1 MTDKRVVHSDLDYS
15 GEPRHL
21 LVFMDGTWNDEN
33 GIANDGITTN
43 IYKLFR
49 ALEGEHKSENIPHTI
64 THEKHI
70 ALYYRGIGNDDD
82 NDMLGS
88 WFKGAFG
95 GSEKRIRDSAYCGI
109 VEHYRKGDKISIFGF
124 SRGSAS
130 ARLLASDLEEEGVVA
145 SIEVHTSKE
154 ENKSTGRIEKVYKKY
169 EDKSQKKSKV
179 KIEFL
184 GIFDTVGAF
193 GIPVDLGFGFQKL
206 NLFKDLDVAANVKQ
220 VVHCVSIDE
229 SRDPFIPTLCNKAE
243 HVDEV
248 WFAGVHADIGGGYR
262 HNHLS
267 KIPTAYMIGRLNQI
281 FTNQPIQFNQTRL
294 AELIHYE
301 MSDDFQLHYHG
312 DGAVKNRRKIQVLE
326 NSESSTEKPRI
337 HESVLSLI
345 TSNSVYLNTP
355 LDSFSRL
362 DKIQYYP
369 KSVNGLMGNYIT
381 VS

>member
-1 MTDKRVVHSDLDYS
+1 MTDKKVVHSNLDYR

-49 ALEGEHKSENIPHTI
+49 ALEGKLKSDSIPHTI

-82 NDMLGS
+82 NNMAGS

-130 ARLLASDLEEEGVVA
+130 ARLLASDLDKEGVVA
-145 SIEVHTSKE
+145 SIEVHTNEE
-154 ENKSTGRIEKVYKKY
+154 ENKSTGCIEKVYKKY
-169 EDKSQKKSKV
+169 ADKSKKKSKV
-179 KIEFL
+179 KVHFL

-193 GIPVDLGFGFQKL
+193 GIPVDLGLGFQKL
-206 NLFKDLDVAANVKQ
+206 NLFKDLDVAGNVKQ

-229 SRDPFIPTLCNKAE
+229 SRDPFIPTLCNKAD

-262 HNHLS
+262 HNQLS
-267 KIPTAYMIGRLNQI
+267 KIPTAYMIDRLNQA
-281 FTNQPIQFNQTRL
+281 FASQPVQFNQTKL
-294 AELIHYE
+294 AELTHYE
-301 MSDDFQLHYHG
+301 LSDDFQLHYHG
-312 DGAVKNRRKIQVLE
+312 DGAVRERRKIQVLD
-326 NSESSTEKPRI
+326 NSESSIDKPKI
-337 HESVLSLI
+337 HESVFRLI
-345 TSNSVYLNTP
+345 GSNNVYLNTP
-355 LDSFSRL
+355 LDSFSKV
-362 DKIQYYP
+362 DKIQYCP
-369 KSVNGLMGNYIT
+369 KSVNGLMGKYIA

>member
-1 MTDKRVVHSDLDYS
+1 MTDKRVVSSDLDYS

-49 ALEGEHKSENIPHTI
+49 ALEGELKNESIPHI
-64 THEKHI
+64 MTHEKHI

-82 NDMLGS
+82 NNMIGS

-109 VEHYRKGDKISIFGF
+109 VEHYRKGDSISIFGF

-130 ARLLASDLEEEGVVA
+130 ARLLASDLHKEGVVA
-145 SIEVHTSKE
+145 SIEVHTNDE
-154 ENKSTGRIEKVYKKY
+154 ENKSTGATESVYKKY
-169 EDKSQKKSKV
+169 DDKSKKKAKV
-179 KIEFL
+179 NVSFL

-229 SRDPFIPTLCNKAE
+229 SRDPFIPTLCNKAK
-243 HVDEV
+243 HIDEV
-248 WFAGVHADIGGGYR
+248 WFTGVHADIGGGYR
-262 HNHLS
+262 QNHLS
-267 KIPTAYMIGRLNQI
+267 KIPTAYMVDKLKQT
-281 FTNQPIQFNQTRL
+281 FASKPIQFNEDKL
-294 AELIHYE
+294 AELTHYE
-301 MSDDFQLHYHG
+301 MSDVFQLHYHG
-312 DGAVKNRRKIQVLE
+312 DGVVKERRKIQVIE
-326 NSESSTEKPRI
+326 NSESSTYKPKI
-337 HESVLSLI
+337 HKSVFSLI
-345 TSNSVYLNTP
+345 ESTNMYLSTP
-355 LDSFSRL
+355 LDSFAKL
-362 DKIQYYP
+362 DKIQYCP
-369 KSVNGLMGNYIT
+369 KSVNGLMGKYKE

>member
-1 MTDKRVVHSDLDYS
+1 
-15 GEPRHL
+15 
-21 LVFMDGTWNDEN
+21 
-33 GIANDGITTN
+33 
-43 IYKLFR
+43 
-49 ALEGEHKSENIPHTI
+49 
-64 THEKHI
+64 
-70 ALYYRGIGNDDD
+70 
-82 NDMLGS
+82 MLGS

-206 NLFKDLDVAANVKQ
+206 NLFKNLDVAGNVKQ

-281 FTNQPIQFNQTRL
+281 FTSQPIQFNQTRL

-326 NSESSTEKPRI
+326 NSESSAEKPRI

-355 LDSFSRL
+355 LDSFSRV